1 MYHLRTRFKNWGESH
16 HYKAEIHFNTL
27 RSNFL
32 EQWSWHLS
40 EPRCPAMASKE
51 ASSRSWLMVQ
61 FVPLKG
67 WRKSY
72 TRNVRMKKKTISL
85 EIIPGSNCRDTSC
98 NYLAFTYVHIFTS
111 YSCPSEI
118 PAPLS
123 VPEPL
128 QHQPH
133 LWDQT
138 DPSDSA
144 NTWLTTRLWWMMVVG
159 PFPSW
164 CGLVVNIRIWYC
176 SDMLRSMQRVSF
188 GTTHSAKASQ
198 SSSLCKPGGDMQCN
212 WHSISKN

>member
-1 MYHLRTRFKNWGESH
+1 MTSFWATLPSHGKQRGFITLLAYGAVCSSQRLKEVLYPKRTNE
-16 HYKAEIHFNTL
+16 
-27 RSNFL
+27 
-32 EQWSWHLS
+32 
-40 EPRCPAMASKE
+40 
-51 ASSRSWLMVQ
+51 
-61 FVPLKG
+61 
-67 WRKSY
+67 
-72 TRNVRMKKKTISL
+72 KKTISL